1 VTEMT
6 QNQSQ
11 SPWTNPWV
19 LGWIGLLVVFLIA
32 NFIMIYLAVT
42 HNPGL
47 VVDDYYE
54 RGQNFEQNM
63 LKRQARD
70 PGWEMKL
77 LSPRMVGVAEP
88 ADFGVRIL
96 DKQGNA
102 VAPDSV
108 TFYAYR
114 PSDARQDFSVP
125 MSEQDAGVYR
135 AEVSFPLLGVW
146 DILISA
152 KHGDDEYHLPH
163 RVSAGV
169 N

>member
-1 VTEMT
+1 MTEMT
-6 QNQSQ
+6 QKQ

-70 PGWEMKL
+70 PGWEITL
-77 LSPRMVGVAEP
+77 ASPEAVGVNEATE
-88 ADFGVRIL
+88 FGVRIL
-96 DKQGNA
+96 DREGNA
-102 VAPDSV
+102 VSPESV
-108 TFYAYR
+108 TFHAYR

-125 MSEQDAGVYR
+125 MKEDIPGVYQ
-135 AEVSFPLLGVW
+135 ASVSFPLLGVW

-152 KHGDDEYHLPH
+152 RNGEDEYHLSH